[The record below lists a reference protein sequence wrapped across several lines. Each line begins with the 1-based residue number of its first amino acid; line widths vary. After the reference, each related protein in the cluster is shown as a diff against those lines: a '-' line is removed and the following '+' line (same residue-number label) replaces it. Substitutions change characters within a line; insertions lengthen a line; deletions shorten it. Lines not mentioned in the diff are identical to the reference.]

1 MNKTLKKDIIQIL
14 ISINFITISLFI
26 QNDTLKTIL
35 LIIAYF
41 VVGFDIL
48 KNALKTIKDGG
59 FLDENFLMSIASIAA
74 FYIGEEIEAVA
85 IMLFYRIGEA
95 FEEYWVHKSRKSIQE
110 VMAIAPDYANVKR
123 GNTLLKIDP
132 NDVLIGEIIIIKPG
146 EKVPLDC
153 TIINGNS
160 SLNTSA
166 LTGEFLPTDVKVGDK
181 ILSGSVNIN
190 GLLEAKVTNIFQNST
205 VNKILELVEES
216 ATKKSKSE
224 KFITKFAKYY
234 TPIVVFI
241 ALFLATIF
249 PLVFG
254 NFSQW
259 LYKAI
264 IFLVVSCPCALVV
277 SVPLSFFI
285 GIGSASK
292 KGILIKGSSYL
303 ENLSRVKIF
312 VFDKTGTLTKGEFS
326 LKNIVSKSSLSQ
338 DEILKY
344 AAYTQ
349 TYSSHPIAKSIIKA
363 YAKDIDKNLIKNLE
377 EIPGYGIK
385 ATINDK
391 EILIGSKNLLN
402 KFDLPKTQDTSCF
415 MAMNDKFVGY
425 LSFEDTLRDS
435 AKETISW
442 LKDNS
447 IKTIMLTGDK
457 NSVSTNLTK
466 TLNLDEFYAELLP
479 ADKVENL
486 EKLLSKKPKN
496 STLAYIGDGIND
508 APVLAR
514 ADIGIAM
521 LGTDAAMEA
530 GDIILMKNKIS
541 SIKTAILI
549 AKKTVNIA
557 YQNIFFAIG
566 IKMLVMIFAILGFA
580 NIWLAIFA
588 DVGVTILA
596 ILNSFRVYTYSKNL

>member
-74 FYIGEEIEAVA
+74 FCIGEEIEAVA

-402 KFDLPKTQDTSCF
+402 KFNLPKTQDTSCF

-442 LKDNS
+442 LKNNS

-457 NSVSTNLTK
+457 NSVATNLTK
-466 TLNLDEFYAELLP
+466 TLNLGEFYAELLP

>member
-26 QNDTLKTIL
+26 QNDILKTIL

-74 FYIGEEIEAVA
+74 FCIGEEIEAVA

-123 GNTLLKIDP
+123 DNTLLKIDP

-326 LKNIVSKSSLSQ
+326 LKNIVSKSNLSQ

-402 KFDLPKTQDTSCF
+402 KFNLPKTQDTSCF

-442 LKDNS
+442 LKNNS

-457 NSVSTNLTK
+457 NSVATNLTK

>member
-74 FYIGEEIEAVA
+74 FCIGEEIEAVA

-123 GNTLLKIDP
+123 DNTLLKIDP

-312 VFDKTGTLTKGEFS
+312 AFDKTGTLTKGEFS

-349 TYSSHPIAKSIIKA
+349 IYSSHPIAKSIIKA

-442 LKDNS
+442 LKNNS

-457 NSVSTNLTK
+457 NSVATNLTK